1 MELTMPINEILIRL
15 SLALASGIVLGLN
28 RWIHHKSAGIRTH
41 SLVSIGSAAIVLLI
55 DTIQPNNAEVVSRV
69 LQGVITGIGFL
80 SAGVIIKENNT
91 QSVHGLTTAASI
103 WICGLLG
110 ACFGAGAILLG
121 SISLGF
127 IMLILMIGG
136 SLEKLLSSLLGIKHI
151 SELPSPKKSKKSK

>member
-1 MELTMPINEILIRL
+1 MMESIIPISEILLRL
-15 SLALASGIVLGLN
+15 SLALFSGVVLGLN

-41 SLVSIGSAAIVLLI
+41 SLVSLASAAIVLLI
-55 DTIQPNNAEVVSRV
+55 DTIHPNDTEAISRV

-110 ACFGAGAILLG
+110 ACFGSGALLLG
-121 SISLGF
+121 GITLGF
-127 IMLILMIGG
+127 IIFILTIGG
-136 SLEKLLSSLLGIKHI
+136 SLEKLLSKMLGVKHV
-151 SELPSPKKSKKSK
+151 SELPKSKKLKKS

>member
-1 MELTMPINEILIRL
+1 MPINETLVRL
-15 SLALASGIVLGLN
+15 SLALASGIILGLN

-55 DTIQPNNAEVVSRV
+55 DTIQPNDAEAISRV
-69 LQGVITGIGFL
+69 IQGVITGIGFL

-110 ACFGAGAILLG
+110 ACFGSGAILLG

-136 SLEKLLSSLLGIKHI
+136 SLEKILSKILGIKHV
-151 SELPSPKKSKKSK
+151 SELPNSKKSKKSK

>member
-1 MELTMPINEILIRL
+1 MPINETLVRL

-55 DTIQPNNAEVVSRV
+55 DTIQPNDAEAISRV

-110 ACFGAGAILLG
+110 ACFGSGAILLG

-136 SLEKLLSSLLGIKHI
+136 SLEKILSKILRIKHV
-151 SELPSPKKSKKSK
+151 SELPNSKKSKKSK

>member
-1 MELTMPINEILIRL
+1 MPINETLVRL

-55 DTIQPNNAEVVSRV
+55 DTIQPNDAEAISRV

-110 ACFGAGAILLG
+110 ACFGSGAILLG

-136 SLEKLLSSLLGIKHI
+136 SLEKILSKILSIKHV
-151 SELPSPKKSKKSK
+151 SELPNSKKSKKSK

>member
-1 MELTMPINEILIRL
+1 MMELTMPINETLVRL

-55 DTIQPNNAEVVSRV
+55 DTIQPNDAEAISRV

-91 QSVHGLTTAASI
+91 QSVHELKAVE
-103 WICGLLG
+103 
-110 ACFGAGAILLG
+110 
-121 SISLGF
+121 
-127 IMLILMIGG
+127 IMIF
-136 SLEKLLSSLLGIKHI
+136 HQ
-151 SELPSPKKSKKSK
+151 